1 VFEKLD
7 EPARRGLIE
16 TSAQLDEIVRLAFG

>member
-1 VFEKLD
+1 VVEKLD
-7 EPARRGLIE
+7 ELARRGLVE